1 MMRCE
6 VPDGTAEAVCETRAC
21 IISLARAMPKMP
33 FYAPFKV
40 IQQQLSFHQ
49 SLAPAGSGFAA
60 QP

>member
-1 MMRCE
+1 
-6 VPDGTAEAVCETRAC
+6 
-21 IISLARAMPKMP
+21 MP